1 MAESNEVSLSAKMKD
16 CQLEDTE
23 VKKKKCRVKPGRH
36 KKEKRRVEQRDRMNE
51 EKDAIRDAER
61 KDMEQIDIQRIQGIG
76 SIKDDKNRLFAAYHS
91 LEVTT
96 TVLPEPKLPL
106 AEVKSLEQFSRQLV
120 KLLRWDLPSSGLTF
134 NQNDGSVNVAHLAQH
149 FRVTQSALVE
159 ATSSDVGKGK
169 RRMIAFEERVIGTN
183 RIERRVAALGGHGF
197 HVPHPQGHRLIDKE
211 DIEIFAPLIHETDA
225 RENIEESGFL
235 SAMRREG
242 GINFTSK
249 RPGGYRPKAKTL
261 VTLDAQQMKRAIE
274 SGLTFFHNEFSG
286 LVFGVGKKKENGTW
300 DLEIPT
306 KFLTIS
312 SV

>member
-1 MAESNEVSLSAKMKD
+1 
-16 CQLEDTE
+16 
-23 VKKKKCRVKPGRH
+23 
-36 KKEKRRVEQRDRMNE
+36 MNE

-106 AEVKSLEQFSRQLV
+106 AEVKSLEQLSRQLV

-235 SAMRREG
+235 SAMRCEG

-261 VTLDAQQMKRAIE
+261 VTLNAQQMKRAIE

-300 DLEIPT
+300 DPEIPT

>member
-1 MAESNEVSLSAKMKD
+1 M
-16 CQLEDTE
+16 
-23 VKKKKCRVKPGRH
+23 
-36 KKEKRRVEQRDRMNE
+36 
-51 EKDAIRDAER
+51 
-61 KDMEQIDIQRIQGIG
+61 
-76 SIKDDKNRLFAAYHS
+76 
-91 LEVTT
+91 
-96 TVLPEPKLPL
+96 
-106 AEVKSLEQFSRQLV
+106 
-120 KLLRWDLPSSGLTF
+120 
-134 NQNDGSVNVAHLAQH
+134 
-149 FRVTQSALVE
+149 
-159 ATSSDVGKGK
+159 
-169 RRMIAFEERVIGTN
+169 
-183 RIERRVAALGGHGF
+183 GGHGF

-211 DIEIFAPLIHETDA
+211 DIEIFAPLIHDTGA
-225 RENIEESGFL
+225 RENIEKSGFL

>member
-1 MAESNEVSLSAKMKD
+1 M
-16 CQLEDTE
+16 
-23 VKKKKCRVKPGRH
+23 
-36 KKEKRRVEQRDRMNE
+36 
-51 EKDAIRDAER
+51 
-61 KDMEQIDIQRIQGIG
+61 
-76 SIKDDKNRLFAAYHS
+76 
-91 LEVTT
+91 
-96 TVLPEPKLPL
+96 
-106 AEVKSLEQFSRQLV
+106 
-120 KLLRWDLPSSGLTF
+120 
-134 NQNDGSVNVAHLAQH
+134 
-149 FRVTQSALVE
+149 
-159 ATSSDVGKGK
+159 
-169 RRMIAFEERVIGTN
+169 
-183 RIERRVAALGGHGF
+183 GGHGF

-274 SGLTFFHNEFSG
+274 SGLTFFHKEFSG

-312 SV
+312 TVWANCGTH